1 MPDFDPTSY
10 KNEFNREH
18 YVSLSVRMAPAEKAL
33 ITQAAAAANMSLR
46 EYILS
51 LIQK

>member
-1 MPDFDPTSY
+1 MPDFNPTQY
-10 KNEFNREH
+10 KSEYNKQH
-18 YVSLSVRMAPAEKAL
+18 YTQLKLWLTPEEKAS
-33 ITQAAAAANMSLR
+33 IQAAAAAANMSLR